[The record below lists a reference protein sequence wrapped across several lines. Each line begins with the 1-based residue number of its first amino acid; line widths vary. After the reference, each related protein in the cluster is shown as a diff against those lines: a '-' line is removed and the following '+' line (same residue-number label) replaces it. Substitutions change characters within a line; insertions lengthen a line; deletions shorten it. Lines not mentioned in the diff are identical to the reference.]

1 MQQQMIVNSC
11 GVAPRIEELYN
22 NQNTSLTKKR
32 VIGFYRVGRV
42 GGESRREAEALQ
54 VDDGA
59 EPLSELRQGEC
70 EVGGGDVVAPVTE
83 HLQDGAA
90 GEVEPVA
97 LRATLVHELR
107 HARRQIARLRRSRR
121 RRPSHRRRV
130 DRPLRCRQTT
140 VLAADELSHDAFF
153 FFFDF
158 WFGSKRVIKAL

>member
-1 MQQQMIVNSC
+1 MNRFIQQQMIVNSC

-32 VIGFYRVGRV
+32 VLGFYRVGRV

-54 VDDGA
+54 VDEGA

-107 HARRQIARLRRSRR
+107 HARRQIARLRR
-121 RRPSHRRRV
+121 RPSHRRRV
-130 DRPLRCRQTT
+130 DGPLRCRETT
-140 VLAADELSHDAFF
+140 VLAAENFRTMLFF
-153 FFFDF
+153 FFLT
-158 WFGSKRVIKAL
+158 FGLVQKG